1 MSKRREGG
9 GEACSQVESSKTGAR
24 FGKRWRC
31 CAACLLPSRLT
42 PVGVVKY
49 ATAELMLIVV
59 LINSLSA
66 YRDFR

>member
-1 MSKRREGG
+1 M
-9 GEACSQVESSKTGAR
+9 
-24 FGKRWRC
+24 
-31 CAACLLPSRLT
+31 CLLPPRLT

-59 LINSLSA
+59 LINSLSV